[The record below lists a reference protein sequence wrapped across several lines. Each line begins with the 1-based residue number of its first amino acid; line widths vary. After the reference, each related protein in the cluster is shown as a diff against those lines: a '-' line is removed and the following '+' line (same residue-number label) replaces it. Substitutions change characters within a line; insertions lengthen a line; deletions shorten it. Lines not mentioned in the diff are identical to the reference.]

1 MKTLGIILIVVGIAM
16 LVVTNINFKTEEK
29 VVDLGPLKVNK
40 EKDHNIGWPTYV
52 GALVLIGGVAVT
64 AIGYK
69 GASK

>member
-69 GASK
+69 GSSR